1 MSGCFLGSQQCC
13 GPPVED
19 ISVVCRHTPDPLS
32 MEDVC
37 KQKHTQVNVCSQSYV
52 IFYKHK

>member
-52 IFYKHK
+52 IFYKRK